1 MKQIESIEELRVRIR
16 NWRENRHTV
25 AFVPT
30 MGNLHDGHLQ
40 LVKRAKT
47 LADKVVVSIFV
58 NPLQFG
64 VNEDFDKYPRTLQQD
79 AEKLATLHTDVLF
92 YPQVAEMYP
101 QGMTDLTRVIVPDS
115 LKNTLCGKS
124 RPGHFDGVA
133 TVVNLLFQMVQPDKA
148 VFGLKDFQQ
157 FLVIQRMVAD
167 LHIPV
172 EIIGEPTMRETD
184 GLAMSSR
191 NQYLSSEERQHAPLL
206 FKTLQDMRQKL
217 LLGKNSAELCSQAI
231 DKLQQNGFKMDYLDV
246 RRQQDLAP
254 ISSNDKNLIILVAA
268 WLGTTRLIDNL
279 PLQLTDF

>member
-172 EIIGEPTMRETD
+172 EMIGEPTMRETD

-254 ISSNDKNLIILVAA
+254 ISSDDKNLIILVAA

>member
-172 EIIGEPTMRETD
+172 EMIGEPTMRETD

>member
-254 ISSNDKNLIILVAA
+254 ISSDDKNLIILVAA